1 MKAKRTG
8 KSKPSPRRAKG
19 TILRTKKKAAGA
31 AKPKKRL
38 IAREKA
44 PKGKKPA
51 ENQLNMSAR
60 VTDDMEMAHHI
71 SPYAALNDERALAT
85 AWEILGDEEY
95 VLDEEIWNS
104 LYNRIKLQLLRVGY
118 SFRVADEG
126 FGLSPYA
133 VTPMPAFRGDHEPG
147 FLHTGNF
154 TVLCPDLPGVVFDLK
169 LNSGEQALLLDW
181 SLKRTDSQPSTGH
194 VALYCDGELVE
205 AVNLIQNRCQLEI
218 TREDLGDISF
228 YFLDADT
235 GKQTKILELSI

>member
-8 KSKPSPRRAKG
+8 KSKTSPRRAKSA
-19 TILRTKKKAAGA
+19 ILRPKKKAAVA
-31 AKPKKRL
+31 AKSKKAL
-38 IAREKA
+38 ISRKKTVKA
-44 PKGKKPA
+44 KKA
-51 ENQLNMSAR
+51 VESQLQMSAR
-60 VTDDMEMAHHI
+60 PTENLEISQHI

-118 SFRVADEG
+118 SFRVAEEG

-154 TVLCPDLPGVVFDLK
+154 TVLCPELPGVVFDLK

-181 SLKRTDSQPSTGH
+181 SLKRTDALPSTGH
-194 VALYCDGELVE
+194 IALYCDGELVE
-205 AVNLIQNRCQLEI
+205 AVNLMQNRCQLEI
-218 TREDLGDISF
+218 TRDDLGDISF

>member
-8 KSKPSPRRAKG
+8 KPKSSPRRAKG
-19 TILRTKKKAAGA
+19 AILRPKKKAASS
-31 AKPKKRL
+31 AKPKKGL
-38 IAREKA
+38 IPRK
-44 PKGKKPA
+44 KTVKSKKPA

-60 VTDDMEMAHHI
+60 PTDDMEIAQHI

-104 LYNRIKLQLLRVGY
+104 LYSRIKLQLLRVGY
-118 SFRVADEG
+118 SFRVTDEG

-133 VTPMPAFRGDHEPG
+133 VTPMPAFRGDYEPG

-154 TVLCPDLPGVVFDLK
+154 TVLCPELPGVVFDLK

-181 SLKRTDSQPSTGH
+181 SLKRTDALPSTGH
-194 VALYCDGELVE
+194 IALYCDGELVE
-205 AVNLIQNRCQLEI
+205 AVNLLQNRCQLEI